1 MALSFSDSE
10 LAAYLEEDLDAER
23 ASALEQALP
32 GDELLLQRLQT
43 IRQQND
49 SGEHTLDPSGDN
61 KASVAQ
67 VVKLSAHTCLGSYRK
82 NKHCSFVPT
91 SKLQVH
97 HLPCR
102 CRRFA
107 ATANSESRNE
117 GKRVRQNTI
126 SPVSVTF
133 HNVRMRW
140 IHESSTKDINGNP
153 DASSHDAIACC

>member
-49 SGEHTLDPSGDN
+49 SGEHTLGSIWRQQGLSCPSRKTLGASAWDPTARTST
-61 KASVAQ
+61 V
-67 VVKLSAHTCLGSYRK
+67 H
-82 NKHCSFVPT
+82 SFPHRN
-91 SKLQVH
+91 SQVH

-117 GKRVRQNTI
+117 GNAYDKI
-126 SPVSVTF
+126 LSVQYRLLFTTS
-133 HNVRMRW
+133 
-140 IHESSTKDINGNP
+140 E
-153 DASSHDAIACC
+153 